1 MRPIAALLTPLLGP
15 LLAPLLASLV
25 MAPTPGPGR
34 PTAEGFQE
42 GKTAGVRLMNS
53 SIVLSGNG
61 LGGKGA
67 KGDGY
72 RIPRPCWYEPYKNA
86 EEMLREEDA
95 TLRHAFRADP
105 DLADSSANSQQYTN
119 DLLQKYRDK
128 MGQPGRWWR
137 AAYNAGDQNGV
148 VCSAALAAAVWV
160 PDGAV
165 PPPGGIT
172 ADELRQIARAALT
185 VPDPQVKLSPDARSF
200 VNLPT
205 WIWLE
210 GGTQEP
216 RSVTATLPGF
226 MSVTV
231 TATPKDV
238 EIDPGTTSDRAE
250 VRENCG
256 AAGRPYTKGGTFTCG
271 VRYLR
276 ASIDQSRDVYTLTV
290 TSVWQVVSTDDQG
303 GQPFPFDPIR
313 ATVTRDVPVGEVQS
327 VVTG

>member
-1 MRPIAALLTPLLGP
+1 MRPFAAPLTPLV
-15 LLAPLLASLV
+15 ASLV
-25 MAPTPGPGR
+25 ASLLAAPDPSH

-42 GKTAGVRLMNS
+42 GRTAGVRLMHS
-53 SIVLSGNG
+53 AIVLSGNG

-72 RIPRPCWYEPYKNA
+72 RIPRPCWYEPYKSA
-86 EEMLREEDA
+86 EEMLREEDS
-95 TLRHAFRADP
+95 TLQHAFRADP
-105 DLADSSANSQQYTN
+105 DLSSSSSNSRQYTN
-119 DLLQKYRDK
+119 DFLQQYRDK
-128 MGQPGRWWR
+128 LGQQGRWWR
-137 AAYNAGDQNGV
+137 AAYNAGDQNGAA
-148 VCSAALAAAVWV
+148 CSAALATAVWV
-160 PDGAV
+160 PTGTT
-165 PPPGGIT
+165 PPGGIT
-172 ADELRQIARAALT
+172 AEELRAIARAALT
-185 VPDPQVKLSPDARSF
+185 VPEPQVKLSPDAKSY

-205 WIWLE
+205 WVWLE
-210 GGTQEP
+210 GGAQVP

-231 TATPKDV
+231 TATPKNV

-256 AAGRPYTKGGTFTCG
+256 AGGRPYTKGGDFTCG

-303 GQPFPFDPIR
+303 GQPFPFEPIR
-313 ATVTRDVPVGEVQS
+313 AAATRDVPVGEVQS